1 MNLYSWFQLIFY
13 ILALLILAKPVG
25 SFMAKVY
32 QGEHTFLDR
41 VLDPVERVIY
51 RISGVKPEEEM
62 NWKMYA
68 VAAMMFN
75 FLGLLVVYGLQ
86 RFQIFLPLNPQGFG
100 AITPDS
106 SWNTAVSFSTKKWG
120 KKEME
125 ALLKAGTE

>member
-1 MNLYSWFQLIFY
+1 
-13 ILALLILAKPVG
+13 
-25 SFMAKVY
+25 
-32 QGEHTFLDR
+32 

-62 NWKMYA
+62 NWKVYA

-75 FLGLLVVYGLQ
+75 FLGLLVVYGLK
-86 RFQIFLPLNPQGFG
+86 RFQTLLPLNPQGFG

-120 KKEME
+120 KKEM
-125 ALLKAGTE
+125 GRC